1 MLNVANLLPASHVV
15 RIGDCDKQ
23 EDLWNALVAP
33 LAADDLVTDKTQF
46 IADLERREQQ
56 CTTVV
61 DDGLVAIPHARSD
74 AVRRLG
80 FVVGLASEPGFA
92 LHPDGETLSR
102 IFFCIAVPSFA
113 PTAHLQLLQLLASFS
128 RDGKRLQK
136 LLSAR
141 TPAAAARCIHSFKG

>member
-1 MLNVANLLPASHVV
+1 MLNVANLLPPAHIV
-15 RIGDCDKQ
+15 RIADCDNTS
-23 EDLWNALVAP
+23 ELWTELVAP
-33 LAADDLVTDKTQF
+33 LVASDLVTDADQF
-46 IADLERREQQ
+46 IADLQRREEQ

-74 AVRRLG
+74 AVRRIGLT
-80 FVVGLASEPGFA
+80 VGLAAEPGVA

-102 IFFCIAVPSFA
+102 IFFCIAVPAFA
-113 PTAHLQLLQLLASFS
+113 PAAHLQLLQRLAAFS
-128 RDGKRLQK
+128 RDSKRLQK